1 MTPLDRTITV
11 SLGVCSHRVPVDAS
25 GNPEVFCRHKKGRR
39 LAPPV
44 PVSRRFANPQARR
57 VSTKFWPLALVQL
70 SWLVEII
77 RQLKL
82 TGVWRINEVPWIS
95 TEVAPVMV

>member
-1 MTPLDRTITV
+1 MPSLDWKITV
-11 SLGVCSHRVPVDAS
+11 SLGSCSHRVPADAS
-25 GNPEVFCRHKKGRR
+25 TNQGDICRHKKDGGLRR
-39 LAPPV
+39 RPF
-44 PVSRRFANPQARR
+44 SWIFASLQARR

-82 TGVWRINEVPWIS
+82 TGVWRISEVPWIS